1 MHRIGGPITGSGWAC
16 DRRRFPHEGT
26 LDMPANR
33 HGPALLLALSPAAA
47 LALLVSG
54 TRLPANAA
62 PAPVHTPLHAPLLPA
77 PPAGLSVEAKEAP
90 LNKGFEFR
98 FKSDTSTTELTLDPL
113 GHRHNV
119 SGSIGSKAGSI
130 SLTGKY
136 SPNDREITF
145 TAKRGGQEIGEFT
158 WRVEAVLR

>member
-1 MHRIGGPITGSGWAC
+1 MHAG
-16 DRRRFPHEGT
+16 
-26 LDMPANR
+26 NR
-33 HGPALLLALSPAAA
+33 TKLAIALALSTGAT
-47 LALLVSG
+47 LAFLAPRTEAVGL
-54 TRLPANAA
+54 AA
-62 PAPVHTPLHAPLLPA
+62 PAAHTPLHAPLLPA

>member
-1 MHRIGGPITGSGWAC
+1 LAA
-16 DRRRFPHEGT
+16 T
-26 LDMPANR
+26 LAF
-33 HGPALLLALSPAAA
+33 LAPRTEA
-47 LALLVSG
+47 VG
-54 TRLPANAA
+54 MAA
-62 PAPVHTPLHAPLLPA
+62 PAARAPLHAPLHPA